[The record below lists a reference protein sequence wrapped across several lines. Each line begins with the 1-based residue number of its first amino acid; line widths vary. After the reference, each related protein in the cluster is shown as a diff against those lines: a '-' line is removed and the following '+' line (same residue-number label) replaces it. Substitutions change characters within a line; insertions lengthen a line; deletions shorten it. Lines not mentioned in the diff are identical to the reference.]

1 MYSYK
6 IRGKKFCNLGLPE
19 TVFLNSEA
27 LTATRE
33 SMYINTVFRILLTPV
48 FGLQSSVFG
57 HRSSV
62 SGLRSSISGHP
73 SPVFG
78 LPSSDP

>member
-33 SMYINTVFRILLTPV
+33 SMYTNTVFRILLTPV
-48 FGLQSSVFG
+48 LGLPCLLTQSG
-57 HRSSV
+57 R
-62 SGLRSSISGHP
+62 GLRSS
-73 SPVFG
+73 VF
-78 LPSSDP
+78 

>member
-48 FGLQSSVFG
+48 FGLQSSV
-57 HRSSV
+57 